1 MNARRLIRSSH
12 RIGLE
17 ELPYSSPNRRD
28 EGSSIMALT
37 GRGRPRA
44 SPSLDHL
51 VGAGEE
57 GRGEGEA
64 EGPDGLQV
72 DRQSRLID
80 GLDREIAGESA
91 GENAGNVTRRARPA
105 GGPAA

>member
-28 EGSSIMALT
+28 EGSSIMAAYEK
-37 GRGRPRA
+37 GPPRE
-44 SPSLDHL
+44 PSLDHL

-57 GRGEGEA
+57 
-64 EGPDGLQV
+64 
-72 DRQSRLID
+72 
-80 GLDREIAGESA
+80 
-91 GENAGNVTRRARPA
+91 
-105 GGPAA
+105 